1 MSDRAAAREAAARDE
16 AGISGMCV
24 WGGSQPRAGVR
35 VGRGVGPGV
44 RGRGAWGTCPITCG
58 ECVCE
63 RESGGPP
70 CDFPHTR
77 EKKKKTTSGSP
88 IVRER
93 RAPCKRTNLHTSHHV
108 LQDLQV
114 CAVFWDG
121 EEEGKKAARRAQR
134 GAEGAGLCLGT
145 HRMRRA
151 FFFFFCGPARARA
164 HPPPP
169 PIVPPSSFLQV
180 VGAAAVA
187 AIIAIKLQAV
197 TWSNLT
203 SVRTL
208 PCALWAGTGG
218 QACVYGYTVAGVSI
232 AAAAAISLLQCC
244 TCDLCGLGPLLDFVF
259 EVAAAAWWGI
269 ASGVFWRYT
278 SDADGAGVPGG
289 EWRQRVNWAA
299 WG

>member
-1 MSDRAAAREAAARDE
+1 MCSK
-16 AGISGMCV
+16 ISKFVLSFGT
-24 WGGSQPRAGVR
+24 VR
-35 VGRGVGPGV
+35 R
-44 RGRGAWGTCPITCG
+44 
-58 ECVCE
+58 
-63 RESGGPP
+63 
-70 CDFPHTR
+70 
-77 EKKKKTTSGSP
+77 
-88 IVRER
+88 RER
-93 RAPCKRTNLHTSHHV
+93 RRHAAHRGGRRGRVFAWAHTA
-108 LQDLQV
+108 
-114 CAVFWDG
+114 CA
-121 EEEGKKAARRAQR
+121 A
-134 GAEGAGLCLGT
+134 L
-145 HRMRRA
+145 

-299 WG
+299 WGVTAAFALMALISIGRAIGRCCGR